1 MASGKSTLFN
11 LIKLG
16 RFRFLWL
23 GFSLYLMGALLA
35 IASGAAFSIER
46 FVFGYLVLMTGHLS
60 VHYSNDYFDYEVDT
74 RTAAGTLS
82 GGSGILPKHPELRPY
97 ARWLG
102 ISLAVLS
109 VALGVVITFVFT
121 FPLTYLGFA
130 IFGNLLS
137 WYYTAPPVRLA
148 YRGFGELATM
158 IAVGFLMPAIGDFSQ
173 YGVGFSPLFLIC
185 LVPLLLYSLSFIV
198 NVEVPDMEG
207 DIASGK
213 RNFVARKGRATGFL
227 VIGLLCI
234 MATIFL
240 AALSFG
246 HYKIDFQPVLLFSIL
261 SLLPALYGMIKRPTD
276 RDVAVKL
283 VQINVGCFLLFIL
296 LMDAYLA
303 FIQL

>member
-1 MASGKSTLFN
+1 MDFKNRTLRN
-11 LIKLG
+11 IIKLG
-16 RFRFLWL
+16 RLRFLWL
-23 GFSLYLMGALLA
+23 GFSLYLLGALLA
-35 IASGAAFSIER
+35 IASGAAFSFDR
-46 FVFGYLVLMTGHLS
+46 FVFGYIVLMTGHLS
-60 VHYSNDYFDYEVDT
+60 VHYSNDYFDYEADS

-82 GGSGILPKHPELRPY
+82 GGSGILPKHPELRPF
-97 ARWLG
+97 ARWFGL
-102 ISLAVLS
+102 SLAVLS
-109 VALGVVITFVFT
+109 VALGAIFTIVFA

-137 WYYTAPPVRLA
+137 WYYTAPPLRLA
-148 YRGFGELATM
+148 YRGLGELATM

-173 YGVGFSPLFLIC
+173 FGVAFSPLFLTC

-198 NVEVPDMEG
+198 NVEIPDMEG

-234 MATIFL
+234 LATIFL

-246 HYKIDFQPVLLFSIL
+246 HYQIDFRPALLFSCL
-261 SLLPALYGMIKRPTD
+261 PLLPALYGLIKRPTD
-276 RDVAVKL
+276 RDRAVKL

-303 FIQL
+303 FTLL